1 MLKRGLWIAACVFL
15 LDQATKI
22 LMLEVV
28 MVPPRPIDVT
38 PFFNLVIVWNRG
50 VSFGLLSDQGW
61 GPWPLVA
68 LTGAIVAGLLVWLA
82 RTKERWLGLALGLVI
97 GGAVG
102 NVVDRMIFGAVFDF
116 IDVHAAGYHW
126 PAFNVA
132 DAAISLGV
140 VAIVADSL
148 FSRRG

>member
-1 MLKRGLWIAACVFL
+1 MLKRGLLVAGLIFL

-28 MVPPRPIDVT
+28 MVPPRLIEVSS
-38 PFFNLVIVWNRG
+38 FFNLVIVWNRG
-50 VSFGLLSDQGW
+50 VSFGLLSNMDW

-68 LTGAIVAGLLVWLA
+68 LSGGVVAGLFVWLA

-97 GGAVG
+97 GGALG
-102 NVVDRMIFGAVFDF
+102 NAIDRIVFGAVFDF
-116 IDVHAAGYHW
+116 LDLHVAGYHW

-148 FSRRG
+148 FGRRG